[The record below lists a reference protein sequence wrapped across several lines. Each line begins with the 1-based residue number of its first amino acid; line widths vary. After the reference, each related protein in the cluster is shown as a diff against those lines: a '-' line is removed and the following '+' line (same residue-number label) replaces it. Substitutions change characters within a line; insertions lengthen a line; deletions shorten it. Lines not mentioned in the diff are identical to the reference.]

1 MSAGGNWQDL
11 TTRDF
16 EAIDPEGTVALLP
29 VAAVEAHGPHLPL
42 GTDAIINAA
51 IVSRALE
58 HLQDGTRLLV
68 LPAQTV
74 GHSLEHTAY
83 PGTLSATA
91 ETLLALWTEIGRG
104 VARAGVRKLILFN
117 SHGGQ
122 KALVDL
128 AALRLRAELGMLVV
142 RANTFALGTPAG
154 LFPAEELT
162 YGLHGGEVETSLLL
176 HLRPDLV
183 RIDQLQDFQGLPEQ
197 AGRDLSLLGVEHPVG
212 FGWMSQDLHA
222 AGVCGN
228 AARADPRRGE
238 QLLDHLAGQLVL
250 LVREVAA
257 MPLDRLQ
264 TGPTGG

>member
-1 MSAGGNWQDL
+1 MPSSGNWQDL
-11 TTRDF
+11 TTEDF
-16 EAIDPEGTVALLP
+16 EGIDPEPTVALLP
-29 VAAVEAHGPHLPL
+29 VAAVEGHGPHLPL
-42 GTDAIINAA
+42 ATDAIINAGVVA
-51 IVSRALE
+51 RALE
-58 HLQDGTRLLV
+58 HLREGPRLLV

-83 PGTLSATA
+83 AGTLSAAA

-142 RANTFALGTPAG
+142 RANSFALGMPAG
-154 LFPAEELT
+154 LFPPEELIH
-162 YGLHGGEVETSLLL
+162 GLHGGEVETSLLL

-183 RIDQLQDFQGLPEQ
+183 RVDKLQDFQGLPER
-197 AGRDLSLLGVEHPVG
+197 AARDHALLGVEHPVG
-212 FGWMSQDLHA
+212 FGWMSQDLHP

-228 AARADPRRGE
+228 AARADSSRGE
-238 QLLDHLAGQLVL
+238 QLLDYLAARLAL
-250 LVREVAA
+250 LVREVADV
-257 MPLDRLQ
+257 PLDRLR
-264 TGPTGG
+264 TGLAGR

>member
-1 MSAGGNWQDL
+1 MSQGGHWQNL

-16 EAIDPEGTVALLP
+16 HGIDAEGTVALLP
-29 VAAVEAHGPHLPL
+29 VAAVESHGPHLPV

-51 IVSRALE
+51 IVARALE
-58 HLQDGTRLLV
+58 HLQDGPRLLV
-68 LPAQTV
+68 LPAQSV

-83 PGTLSATA
+83 AGTLSVTA

-104 VARAGVRKLILFN
+104 VARSGVRKLILFN

-142 RANTFALGTPAG
+142 RASTFALGTPAG
-154 LFPAEELT
+154 LFPPEELT

-183 RIDQLQDFQGLPEQ
+183 RVDQLQDFRGLPEQ
-197 AGRDLSLLGVEHPVG
+197 AARDLSMLGVEHPVG
-212 FGWMSQDLHA
+212 VGWMSQDLHA

-228 AARADPRRGE
+228 AARADPQRGE
-238 QLLDHLAGQLVL
+238 QLLDYLAGQLVL

-257 MPLDRLQ
+257 MRLDRLQ
-264 TGPTGG
+264 IGPADR